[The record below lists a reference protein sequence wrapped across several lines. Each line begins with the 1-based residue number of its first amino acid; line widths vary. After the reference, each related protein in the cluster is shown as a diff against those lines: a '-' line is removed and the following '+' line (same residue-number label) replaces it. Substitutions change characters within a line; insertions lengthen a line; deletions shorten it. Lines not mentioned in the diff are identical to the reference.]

1 MRRTAIASLALA
13 SVLLAS
19 SCFAQSTA
27 RASAPSNESQLLKS
41 TEAFLRNLFAWG
53 PEFKVTLGP
62 LAPAPGPDFY
72 TVPVKVT
79 VGGQTDSGTVYVS
92 KDGKTFFRG
101 DMYNIAADPFAE
113 NRAKLR
119 PGGDPSKGPA
129 DARVT
134 VVEFSDFEC
143 PHCRELFEIMQSV
156 EPEFPQVRFVFE
168 DFPLI
173 QIHPW
178 AETAA
183 IGARCAYMQSPA
195 AFAKMQGS
203 IFENQ
208 DVISTENVWDKLL
221 GYAAQAGL
229 DADAFKTC
237 MSSPDAKKAVD
248 ADHAKGVAV
257 GVNSTPTVYV
267 NGRPIV
273 GGDKATIERFIKFE
287 LAESAK

>member
-1 MRRTAIASLALA
+1 MRRTAIALIALI
-13 SVLLAS
+13 SFLPAS
-19 SCFAQSTA
+19 SSFAQSAA
-27 RASAPSNESQLLKS
+27 RAGAPSNESQLLKS

-62 LAPAPGPDFY
+62 LGPAPGPEFY

-79 VGGQTDSGTVYVS
+79 VSGQTDSGAVYVS

-101 DMYNIAADPFAE
+101 DMYSIASDPFAASRE
-113 NRAKLR
+113 MLQ
-119 PGGDPSKGPA
+119 PGANPSKGPA

-156 EPEFPQVRFVFE
+156 EREFPQVRFVYE
-168 DFPLI
+168 DFPLV

-183 IGARCAYMQSPA
+183 IAARCAYMQSPA
-195 AFAKMQGS
+195 AFPKMRAS

-208 DVISTENVWDKLL
+208 DVISAENVWDKLL
-221 GYAAQAGL
+221 GYATQAGL
-229 DADAFKTC
+229 AADAFKAC

-248 ADHAKGVAV
+248 ADHANGIAV

-287 LAESAK
+287 LAQGAR